1 MAWIKQSPGFPN
13 VPGASHVPT
22 LNPGEL
28 FEKRKTRDASR
39 LKAYNQILEQ
49 IHSRILS
56 ASRNSSDPFIM
67 YTVPPFIL
75 GLPRLDLEDCIIY
88 VVYQLRQQSYI
99 VRYTYPN
106 LLFISWAHHEKEYLQ
121 KQSPITQAM
130 TPLHVEKKTQQ
141 SRVRFSETVLSN
153 RDTIK
158 QQPSIQEQQ
167 KNAISII
174 NSRNPISN
182 KAPPRNVNE
191 YKPPTSFL
199 DALERPMKDPASKND
214 ILGDLWNF

>member
-13 VPGASHVPT
+13 VPVSNVPT

-56 ASRNSSDPFIM
+56 ASRNATDTYIM

-99 VRYTYPN
+99 IRYTYPN

-130 TPLHVEKKTQQ
+130 TPLHNEKKGQP
-141 SRVRFSETVLSN
+141 SRVRFSEEVLSQ

-158 QQPSIQEQQ
+158 QQPSIQQQQ

-174 NSRNPISN
+174 NNRSN
-182 KAPPRNVNE
+182 KAPPRSVNE

-199 DALERPMKDPASKND
+199 DALERPMKDPANKND

>member
-13 VPGASHVPT
+13 VPVSNVPT

-49 IHSRILS
+49 IHGRILS
-56 ASRNSSDPFIM
+56 ASRNATDPYIM

-99 VRYTYPN
+99 IRYTYPN

-130 TPLHVEKKTQQ
+130 TPLHNEKKGQP
-141 SRVRFSETVLSN
+141 SRVRFSEEVLSQ

-158 QQPSIQEQQ
+158 QQPSIQQQQ

-174 NSRNPISN
+174 NNRSN
-182 KAPPRNVNE
+182 KAPPRSVNE

-199 DALERPMKDPASKND
+199 DALERPMKDPANKND